1 MSDDVSPAEWIAPRL
16 TGGFGA
22 VTRTVPCGYPAYAR
36 ICHPAGARDGGPG
49 YLVGG
54 GPSDRAPDPPG
65 HAVARTRGFS
75 GPPERERVGVARPQP
90 RARELRVLLRRL
102 RRPDQRRLP
111 SRGAS
116 HPVSVRRAPAPGR
129 HPRGRQPRDHHRSVR
144 PGAIA
149 ATKGQSI
156 GRDVDT
162 SRSPCRRQELVPA
175 PRSLWSGT
183 ISNASPRWR
192 WMFAAGPSTR
202 SVILPELGRVGT
214 YWRCSLR
221 PSVSPAGAPS
231 TTPKKTHAPKITT

>member
-1 MSDDVSPAEWIAPRL
+1 MAVRGVRLVARDGALWSIIREMCGRSAETSSNHDRGLRQTGDMSSAGPRMSDDVSPAEWIAPRL

-111 SRGAS
+111 SRRAS

-156 GRDVDT
+156 GRDVGHFT
-162 SRSPCRRQELVPA
+162 ITVP
-175 PRSLWSGT
+175 
-183 ISNASPRWR
+183 
-192 WMFAAGPSTR
+192 
-202 SVILPELGRVGT
+202 
-214 YWRCSLR
+214 
-221 PSVSPAGAPS
+221 
-231 TTPKKTHAPKITT
+231 